1 MADTR
6 GAKLGYRPD
15 IEGLRGLAVCLVVA
29 FHSSEKWFHGGFIG
43 VDVFFVISGY
53 LITGILVREIEETGR
68 LSLAGFYARR
78 ARRLL
83 PASALVLLATILAC
97 SLLLTSSQQYRL
109 GESASRT
116 ALYVSNFW
124 FLRQSTDYFAPA
136 IASNPF
142 LHTWS
147 LAVEEQFYLV
157 WPTLVLLG
165 LRGRRPR
172 RTLLAIMILIT
183 AASLAICMRFTGTLG
198 PWTFFSPFARGW
210 EFAIGGITLLLATR
224 EVRGSGAFKALAS
237 WLGLA
242 AILVIAVLAQGE
254 RGWPGW
260 SALILVLG
268 TAAIL
273 YSRVPHIGAARI
285 LELPVAQW
293 IGRLSYSWYLWHW
306 PLLALIV
313 AMHPG
318 LTPSKHFL
326 AVLLCDAGSLGLAAA
341 THTFFENPIR
351 FSRYLAPRRVLSLS
365 GAALVTVI
373 TAGGAIT
380 WQRSASLEQG
390 RIAEATKAGP
400 QDVCPAGD
408 FLSTAVVECV
418 AGNPASRFTAVL
430 FGDSHAGQWFPAFAQ
445 IANDRGWRL
454 VLIRKPACPTAR
466 VKPFNVFLNK
476 PYSECEVWR
485 EAAIRRIIE
494 IHPAVVV
501 IVNRQLQTFEVGR
514 NSWNDTWQA
523 GSRDTLETLDSSNLN
538 TILLRDTPAPPFN
551 MPDCLDGASLWWA
564 RKRASAHNPCMLD
577 RAKALNEGVF
587 RAEQAA
593 AAGLPHVH
601 VVDLSDLF
609 CDGAVCPPVKNGLI
623 VYGDDSH
630 ITVSFARSIAAV
642 VAGRLG
648 PLISGVVS
656 ARTGFLPAAAWERP
670 VP

>member
-6 GAKLGYRPD
+6 GTKLGYRPD

-53 LITGILVREIEETGR
+53 LITGLLVREIEETGR
-68 LSLAGFYARR
+68 LSFAGFYARR

-97 SLLLTSSQQYRL
+97 NLLLSPSQQYRL

-116 ALYVSNFW
+116 ALYISNFW

-157 WPTLVLLG
+157 WPALVLLG

-172 RTLLAIMILIT
+172 RTLLAIMVLIA
-183 AASLAICMRFTGTLG
+183 AASLVVCLRFTGTLG
-198 PWTFFSPFARGW
+198 PWTFFSPFARAW
-210 EFAIGGITLLLATR
+210 EFAIGGITLLLTTR
-224 EVRGSGAFKALAS
+224 EVRVSGALGVLSS

-242 AILVIAVLAQGE
+242 AILVTAMLAQGE
-254 RGWPGW
+254 HGWPDW
-260 SALILVLG
+260 QSLILVLG

-273 YSRVPHIGAARI
+273 YFRVPHAGAARI

-318 LTPSKHFL
+318 LGFARHIL
-326 AVLLCDAGSLGLAAA
+326 AVLLCVVGSLGLAAA

-351 FSRYLAPRRVLSLS
+351 FSRYLAPRRALSLA
-365 GAALVTVI
+365 GVGLVTVI
-373 TAGGAIT
+373 TAGSALI

-390 RIAEATKAGP
+390 RMAEATKVGP
-400 QDVCPAGD
+400 RDVCPGVD
-408 FLSTAVVECV
+408 FQSTEVVECV
-418 AGNPASRFTAVL
+418 GGNSASRITMVL
-430 FGDSHAGQWFPAFAQ
+430 FGDSHAGQWFPAFEQMAS
-445 IANDRGWRL
+445 DRGWRL

-476 PYSECEVWR
+476 PYTECEVWR

-501 IVNRQLQTFEVGR
+501 IANRQLQSFQVTW
-514 NSWNDTWQA
+514 NSPNETWRA
-523 GSRDTLETLDSSNLN
+523 GSRDTLETLDSSNVN

-564 RKRASAHNPCMLD
+564 RKRASGHNPCMID

-601 VVDLSDLF
+601 VVDLTDLF

-623 VYGDDSH
+623 VYGDESH
-630 ITVSFARSIAAV
+630 ISVPFARSLAAV
-642 VAGRLG
+642 LAGRLV
-648 PLISGVVS
+648 PLISN
-656 ARTGFLPAAAWERP
+656 TGL
-670 VP
+670 